1 MGSVQIVIN
10 GWMNKET
17 IELLSTMNKILSFA
31 RKWME
36 SEITMLIK
44 GSQAQT
50 DK

>member
-1 MGSVQIVIN
+1 MGSEQIVIN

-17 IELLSTMNKILSFA
+17 IELLSIMNKILSFA

-36 SEITMLIK
+36 PEITMLIK
-44 GSQAQT
+44 RSQAQT